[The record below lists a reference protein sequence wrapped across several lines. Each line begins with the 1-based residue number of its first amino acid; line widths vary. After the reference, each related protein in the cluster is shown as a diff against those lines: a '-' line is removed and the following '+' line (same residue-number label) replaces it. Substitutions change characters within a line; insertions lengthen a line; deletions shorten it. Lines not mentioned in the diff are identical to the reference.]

1 MSKVKLQL
9 YVVGSSPRSRAAL
22 DNLRRLCES
31 QLEAE
36 YELEVVDVLE
46 DPAAAERANV
56 LATPTLIK
64 DAPPPRWRI
73 VGDLSEGDVVLR
85 GLGIEGEGRGRGDD
99 GR

>member
-1 MSKVKLQL
+1 MKIKLQL
-9 YVVGSSPRSRAAL
+9 FVVGSSPRSRAAL

-31 QLEAE
+31 QLESE

-64 DAPPPRWRI
+64 EAPPPRWRI

-85 GLGIEGEGRGRGDD
+85 GLGIEGEGRGRSDD